1 MFEIAIAIAI
11 VKHMLT
17 LYSMPSSGNS
27 YKVRLLL
34 ALLNIP
40 FRVIETEYDG
50 GKELTKTPEFRA
62 KNPHGRVPL
71 LVLEDRRLLS
81 ESNAIL
87 LYLAEGTRFVPQE
100 KFARAKVHQWMF
112 WEQNSHEGAIA
123 VRAAILRYPE
133 RAHLRTPAVL
143 EPLLVS
149 GNHCLS
155 VMETQLK
162 QTRYLAGDVYTVAD
176 ICLYGYTHSAEQ
188 GGFDLNLFPAIEAWL
203 KRVASEPGHVPL
215 QWAPT

>member
-1 MFEIAIAIAI
+1 MFEIAIAI
-11 VKHMLT
+11 VKPMRT

-71 LVLEDRRLLS
+71 LVLEDGRLLS

-87 LYLAEGTRFVPQE
+87 LYVAEGTRFVPQE
-100 KFARAKVHQWMF
+100 QFARAKVHQWMF

-133 RAHLRTPAVL
+133 RAHLRTAAVL
-143 EPLLVS
+143 APLLVS

-162 QTRYLAGDVYTVAD
+162 QTLYLAGDTYTVAD
-176 ICLYGYTHSAEQ
+176 ICLYGYTHSAAQ
-188 GGFDLNLFPAIEAWL
+188 GGFDLNPFPAIGAWL

>member
-1 MFEIAIAIAI
+1 
-11 VKHMLT
+11 MLT

-34 ALLNIP
+34 AHLAIP
-40 FRVIETEYDG
+40 FKVIETEYDN

-71 LVLEDRRLLS
+71 LELEDGRLLS

-87 LYLAEGTRFVPQE
+87 LYLGGGTRFVPE
-100 KFARAKVHQWMF
+100 NRFALAKVHQWMF
-112 WEQNSHEGAIA
+112 WEQNAHEGNIA
-123 VRAAILRYPE
+123 VRGAILRYPE
-133 RAHLRTPAVL
+133 RAHLRTPEVL
-143 EPLLVS
+143 GPLLAG

-162 QTRYLAGDVYTVAD
+162 QTPYLAGDEFTVAD
-176 ICLYGYTHSAEQ
+176 ICLYGYTHSAEK
-188 GGFDLNLFPAIEAWL
+188 GGFDLGQFPAVQAWL
-203 KRVASEPGHVPL
+203 KRVSSEVGHVPL
-215 QWAPT
+215 EWKP

>member
-1 MFEIAIAIAI
+1 
-11 VKHMLT
+11 MLT

-40 FRVIETEYDG
+40 FRVIETEYDY

-71 LVLEDRRLLS
+71 LELEDGRLLS

-100 KFARAKVHQWMF
+100 TYSRAKVHQWMF
-112 WEQNSHEGAIA
+112 WEQNAHEASIA

-133 RAHLRTPAVL
+133 RAHLRTPQVL
-143 EPLLVS
+143 APLLVS
-149 GNHCLS
+149 GNHCLT

-162 QTRYLAGDVYTVAD
+162 QTPYLTGDFYTVAD
-176 ICLYGYTHSAEQ
+176 ICLYGYTHSAEL
-188 GGFDLNLFPAIEAWL
+188 GGFDLSQFPAIQAWL

-215 QWAPT
+215 QWAPAN

>member
-1 MFEIAIAIAI
+1 
-11 VKHMLT
+11 MLT

-40 FRVIETEYDG
+40 FHVIETEYDH
-50 GKELTKTPEFRA
+50 GKELTKTPAFRA

-71 LVLEDRRLLS
+71 LVLEDGRLLS

-87 LYLAEGTRFVPQE
+87 LYLAEGTRFVPLE
-100 KFARAKVHQWMF
+100 TFARAKVHQWMF
-112 WEQNSHEGAIA
+112 WEQNAHEGSIA

-133 RAHLRTPAVL
+133 RAHLRTPEVL
-143 EPLLVS
+143 GPLLTS
-149 GNHCLS
+149 GTHCLS
-155 VMETQLK
+155 VMETQLT
-162 QTRYLAGDVYTVAD
+162 QTPYLTGGTYTVAD

-188 GGFDLNLFPAIEAWL
+188 GGFDLSQFPAIQAWL
-203 KRVASEPGHVPL
+203 TRVAAEPGHVPL
-215 QWAPT
+215 QWAPAN

>member
-1 MFEIAIAIAI
+1 
-11 VKHMLT
+11 MLT

-71 LVLEDRRLLS
+71 LALEDGRLLS

-112 WEQNSHEGAIA
+112 WEQNSHEGSIA

-133 RAHLRTPAVL
+133 RAHLRTPEVL
-143 EPLLVS
+143 GPLLAS

-155 VMETQLK
+155 VMEAQLK
-162 QTRYLAGDVYTVAD
+162 QTPYLAGDACTVAD

-188 GGFDLNLFPAIEAWL
+188 GGFDLNPFPAVQAWL
-203 KRVASEPGHVPL
+203 KQVASEPGHVPL
-215 QWAPT
+215 QWAPKK